1 MGKDNNFWDKLKNFW
16 EKNVAKSRTG
26 QLVIA
31 LIFITVFFWIAEDK
45 FMRVQTYKSMLLQMS
60 ELGILAI
67 AVFICI
73 LVGGLNVSVMASAN
87 LSAVMAGMFILRF
100 TGSAGYWADQATAVD
115 TTLAIE
121 NMTNT
126 QINLLILGAVGIAI
140 AVGTLAGL
148 LNGLIVGYFH
158 LPPLLAT
165 IGSGFLYTGIFK
177 GITGGE
183 SIFGYPEN
191 LEFIGNGEILG
202 IPFPFYLFL
211 ILSVVMFYVLNYT
224 KLGYRIMMT
233 GANET
238 TAIFSGI
245 NTRDIKLKTFT
256 MAGTLSAIAGMIIL
270 GRTMSANYDYG
281 LATYVLFTIFVAVI
295 SGSRAGFG
303 TVINIFIAMFA
314 LQSLQTGFN
323 YMLQTVR
330 GNTYFRDFIWGV
342 LLIVFLI
349 INYYANV
356 RQVEEG

>member
-1 MGKDNNFWDKLKNFW
+1 MGKENSFIDKLKTFW
-16 EKNVAKSRTG
+16 DKNVAKSRTG
-26 QLVIA
+26 QLIVV
-31 LIFITVFFWIAEDK
+31 LILITIFFTFTEDK
-45 FMRVQTYKSMLLQMS
+45 FMRPRTYQSMLLQMS

-73 LVGGLNVSVMASAN
+73 LVGGLNISVTATAN
-87 LSAVMAGMFILRF
+87 LSALMAGFFILRF
-100 TGSAGYWADQATAVD
+100 VEEGMPNS
-115 TTLAIE
+115 
-121 NMTNT
+121 
-126 QINLLILGAVGIAI
+126 QINLIILAAFGVALITGFLC
-140 AVGTLAGL
+140 GL
-148 LNGLIVGYFH
+148 LNGVIIGYFH

-165 IGSGFLYTGIFK
+165 IGTSFLFIGIFK

-183 SIFGYPEN
+183 SIFGYPTN
-191 LEFIGNGEILG
+191 LEYIAAGQVFG
-202 IPFPFYLFL
+202 IPIPFFFFMAMSL
-211 ILSVVMFYVLNYT
+211 IMFFVLRFT
-224 KLGYRIMMT
+224 KFGYKMYMT

-245 NTRDIKLKTFT
+245 NTRDVKLKTFT
-256 MAGTLSAIAGMIIL
+256 IAGLLSAIPGMIIL

-281 LATYVLFTIFVAVI
+281 VTTYVLFTIFVAVM

-303 TVINIFIAMFA
+303 TIINIFIAMFA

-349 INYYANV
+349 VNYYTNV
-356 RQVEEG
+356 RQVEEN

>member
-1 MGKDNNFWDKLKNFW
+1 MGKENSFIDKLKTFW
-16 EKNVAKSRTG
+16 DKNVAKSRTG
-26 QLVIA
+26 QLVLVVILFTIFFA
-31 LIFITVFFWIAEDK
+31 LFEEK
-45 FMRVQTYKSMLLQMS
+45 FMRPRTYQSMLLQMS

-73 LVGGLNVSVMASAN
+73 LVGGLNVSVTATAN
-87 LSAVMAGMFILRF
+87 LSALMAGFFILRF
-100 TGSAGYWADQATAVD
+100 VEEGMQDG
-115 TTLAIE
+115 
-121 NMTNT
+121 
-126 QINLLILGAVGIAI
+126 QINLIILAGFGVALVTGF
-140 AVGTLAGL
+140 LCGL
-148 LNGLIVGYFH
+148 LNGVIIGYFH

-165 IGSGFLYTGIFK
+165 IGTSFLFTGIFK

-183 SIFGYPEN
+183 SIFGYPTN
-191 LEFIGNGEILG
+191 LEYIAAGKVYG
-202 IPFPFYLFL
+202 IPIPFFFFL
-211 ILSVVMFYVLNYT
+211 AISLIMFFVLRFT
-224 KLGYRIMMT
+224 KFGYKVYMT

-245 NTRDIKLKTFT
+245 NTNDVKLRTFVI
-256 MAGTLSAIAGMIIL
+256 AGLLSAIPGMIIL

-281 LATYVLFTIFVAVI
+281 LTTYVLFTIFVSVM

-303 TVINIFIAMFA
+303 TVLNIFIAMFA

-349 INYYANV
+349 INYYTNV
-356 RQVEEG
+356 RQVEEN